1 MTKSYHENKKTVSN
15 PKDPS
20 ERPEIN
26 IKDAINNEN
35 NKREVSVSGF
45 SLSSIEIKKAA
56 KKLYR
61 HKIKG
66 KNLPVDTFEPEVISQ
81 FWNEYAEKINVEGKK
96 NISSIM
102 RMNKPEMK
110 NQSTINF
117 FVANEVNKVEMSNE
131 MKLLLPF
138 LKEKL
143 NHYGIKIEIVV
154 NKTVKEDSIYTPRE
168 KFQYLVKINPTLE
181 KLRKNFDLDF

>member
-1 MTKSYHENKKTVSN
+1 
-15 PKDPS
+15 
-20 ERPEIN
+20 
-26 IKDAINNEN
+26 
-35 NKREVSVSGF
+35 
-45 SLSSIEIKKAA
+45 
-56 KKLYR
+56 
-61 HKIKG
+61 
-66 KNLPVDTFEPEVISQ
+66 
-81 FWNEYAEKINVEGKK
+81 
-96 NISSIM
+96 
-102 RMNKPEMK
+102 MNKPEMK

>member
-1 MTKSYHENKKTVSN
+1 MTKPYHENKKTVSN
-15 PKDPS
+15 QKDPS
-20 ERPEIN
+20 QRPEIK

-35 NKREVSVSGF
+35 NKRDVSVSGF
-45 SLSSIEIKKAA
+45 SLSSIAIKKAA
-56 KKLYR
+56 KKLYI
-61 HKIKG
+61 HKIKE
-66 KNLPVDTFEPEVISQ
+66 KNLPLDTFNNEVILQ

-102 RMNKPEMK
+102 RMDKPEMK
-110 NQSTINF
+110 NQSTISF
-117 FVANEVNKVEMSNE
+117 FVANEVNKVEMTNE

-154 NKTVKEDSIYTPRE
+154 KKTVKEDSIYSPRE
-168 KFQYLVKINPTLE
+168 KYQHLVKINPTLE